1 MPGIGNKIANAD
13 IDLVDETF
21 DVQKSKNYHLSIQIE
36 AGRITFC
43 VFNTVINKYI
53 VLRSYPLSIT
63 DLSPV
68 TGHSLLVGACRSIF
82 ENDDLLGLSY
92 MSSSLLWV
100 SPRFTFVPEH
110 LFDPKEVDLYLTFN
124 HGVTTGEHSLHHF
137 IKSVKTFQVFS
148 CPREMMNLVRM
159 YQPHVYFFNQSMP
172 FIDSVHAGTP
182 PSGKIDIAIYFYSY
196 WLDIAVMKDK
206 KLLFYNS
213 FKIIAPADSVYY
225 LVGVSNMFDIDLKST
240 KLMYAGNLQQMPP
253 KIAILKDFS
262 GGIIEYEP
270 FKAVTFSHYI
280 TKPFRKNFINLFNLY
295 GCE

>member
-63 DLSPV
+63 DLSSV
-68 TGHSLLVGACRSIF
+68 TGHSISVSAYRSIF

-92 MSSSLLWV
+92 MSCSLLWV
-100 SPRFTFVPEH
+100 STRFTFIPEH
-110 LFDPKEVDLYLTFN
+110 LFDPGDANLYLTFN
-124 HGVTTGEHSLHHF
+124 HGVATGELPLHQF
-137 IKSVKTFQVFS
+137 IRSVKLFHVFS
-148 CPREMMNLVRM
+148 CPRDLISLVRM
-159 YQPHVYFFNQSMP
+159 YQPHVHFFSQSMP
-172 FIDSVHAGTP
+172 FIDSVHTGISTT
-182 PSGKIDIAIYFYSY
+182 GKIDVAVYYY
-196 WLDIAVMKDK
+196 YHWLDIAVVKDE

-213 FKIIAPADSVYY
+213 FIINAPADSVYY
-225 LVGVSNMFDIDLKST
+225 LASVSNMFDIDLKST
-240 KLMYAGNLQQMPP
+240 KLKYAGTLWKMPP
-253 KIAILKDFS
+253 EITILKDFVD
-262 GGIIEYEP
+262 GIIEFDP
-270 FKAVTFSHYI
+270 FNTFTFSHYI
-280 TKPFRKNFINLFNLY
+280 TDPFRKNFINLFNLY